1 MNALKKRIDKIL
13 GLEGTIFE
21 TIGRPSQAT
30 IEYLLPNG
38 VKILE
43 LGIYETG
50 GGEWKLGNLHSP
62 LSSFLFRSFGG

>member
-1 MNALKKRIDKIL
+1 MNALKERIDKIL

-21 TIGRPSQAT
+21 TIGRPSQAA

-43 LGIYETG
+43 LGIYERG
-50 GGEWKLGNLHSP
+50 DGRWYIGAIHAP
-62 LSSFLFRSFGG
+62 VSSFLFRELGG